1 MAKLTIQEQETL
13 IRIDEET
20 KKVNIY
26 CSSPRWWKKLDKVAK
41 RSKVHKNKRTI
52 VAVEYDLPE
61 QYVKVSAPR
70 KRKLTD
76 KQKEEARER
85 MKKVRSKIA
94 KKEK

>member
-13 IRIDEET
+13 IHIDEES
-20 KKVNIY
+20 KMVNIY

-41 RSKVHKNKRTI
+41 RSKVHKNSRTI

-61 QYVKVSAPR
+61 KYIKVSAPR
-70 KRKLTD
+70 KRNLTD

-94 KKEK
+94 KKQK